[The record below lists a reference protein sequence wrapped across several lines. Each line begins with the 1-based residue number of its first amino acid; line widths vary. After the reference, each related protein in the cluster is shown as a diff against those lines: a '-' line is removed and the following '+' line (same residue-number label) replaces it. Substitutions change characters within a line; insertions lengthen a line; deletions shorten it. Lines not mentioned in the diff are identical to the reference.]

1 MLIEFHRNMLADS
14 VRNEAFYRALE
25 KVIVPGKTIVAD
37 LGSGT
42 GLLSFMASKLGAKS
56 VYAYEYSEALKL
68 SQKLARENGIRNV
81 HFIHNH
87 STKVAKPTMV
97 DVIVSETLGNYAYE
111 ENILESVE
119 DAKRFLKPNG
129 IVIPH
134 RIEQFVAPVVS
145 SRFFDELC
153 VWDRVGYGLD
163 FSIAKEMSSNNLYV
177 RTFAAQDLL
186 EQARSAVRWD
196 AADLNKTNKSVRVGK
211 ASWILREPI
220 TIYGFA
226 VWWDCE
232 LVPGISLGTSPL
244 SPRTHWEQL
253 YFPLRKPMLA
263 QTGDQLNATIKS
275 DSRFEVGVNVTW
287 EGVLRRKDKIV
298 AQDEMDMRQGDAG

>member
-14 VRNEAFYRALE
+14 VRNEAFYQALK
-25 KVIVPGKTIVAD
+25 KVIVPGKTTVAD

-56 VYAYEYSEALKL
+56 IYAYEYSEALKI

-87 STKVAKPTMV
+87 STKVAKPTTV

-129 IVIPH
+129 IVIPN

-145 SRFFDELC
+145 SRFYEELC

-163 FSIAKEMSSNNLYV
+163 FALAKEMSANNLYV
-177 RTFAAQDLL
+177 RTFAADDLL
-186 EQARSAVRWD
+186 DQARSAKRWD
-196 AADLNKTNKSVRVGK
+196 AADLSKKNKSVRTGL
-211 ASWILREPI
+211 ASWTLREPVS
-220 TIYGFA
+220 IYGFA
-226 VWWDCE
+226 VWWECE
-232 LVPGISLGTSPL
+232 LVPGVSLGTSPL
-244 SPRTHWEQL
+244 APRTHWEQL
-253 YFPLRKPMLA
+253 YFPLRQPMVA
-263 QTGDQLNATIKS
+263 QAQDQLDVTLKS
-275 DSRFEVGVNVTW
+275 DSRFEVGVNVMW
-287 EGVLRRKDKIV
+287 EASLRRKDKVV
-298 AQDEMDMRQGDAG
+298 AHDGLDMRAGDVR